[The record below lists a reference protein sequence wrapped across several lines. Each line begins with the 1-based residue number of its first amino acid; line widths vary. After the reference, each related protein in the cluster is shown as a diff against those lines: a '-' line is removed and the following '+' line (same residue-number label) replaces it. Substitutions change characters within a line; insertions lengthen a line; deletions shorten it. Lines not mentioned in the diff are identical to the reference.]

1 LPGVPVSG
9 LKLERSDGVLHL
21 TLNRPEVGNAMD
33 PGFWSNLPRVVRD
46 LDAGGGVRCLVISGE
61 GKHFST
67 GMDLKVFASAGAPA
81 PRGGPDPAISAEAFR
96 AQVLRLQETFTC
108 LEQARFPVLAAVHGA
123 CVGAGVDLI
132 SACDVR
138 YAASDAFFQVQEINI
153 GMTADVGTFPRL
165 CRLIPEGWVRELAY
179 TGRRLDARTAERIGL
194 VNAVFDSREALLE
207 QVMATAR
214 GIAAKAPLAIWG
226 SKRMM
231 NYARDHSTAD
241 ALDYVATW
249 NAAMFSPEQMAESFR
264 AQQEKRPPELPDL
277 KPAPE
282 GL

>member
-1 LPGVPVSG
+1 MSG
-9 LKLERSDGVLHL
+9 IKLERHGAVVLL

-33 PGFWSNLPRVVRD
+33 AAFWRDLPTVVRD
-46 LDAGGGVRCLVISGE
+46 LDSGGGVRCLVVAGE

-67 GMDLKVFASAGAPA
+67 GMDLKMFASPDTLS
-81 PRGGPDPAISAEAFR
+81 PRGGPDPAGSAEAFR
-96 AQVLRLQETFTC
+96 SMVLRLQETFNC

-123 CVGAGVDLI
+123 CVGAGVDMI

-138 YAASDAFFQVQEINI
+138 YASADAFFQVQEINI

-165 CRLIPEGWVRELAY
+165 CKLIPDGWVRELAY
-179 TGRRLDARTAERIGL
+179 AGRRLDAASAERIGL
-194 VNAVFDSREALLE
+194 VNAVFDSREA
-207 QVMATAR
+207 VIAHAMATAQE
-214 GIAAKAPLAIWG
+214 IALKAPLAVWG
-226 SKRMM
+226 SKRMI

-249 NAAMFSPEQMAESFR
+249 NAGMFSPEQMAEAFR
-264 AQQEKRPPELPDL
+264 AQMEKRAPELPDL
-277 KPAPE
+277 KAPSK